1 MTSENNDGKKKRIQN
16 FSIFITVIIT
26 FMVTTTECEG

>member
-1 MTSENNDGKKKRIQN
+1 MTSENSDGKKKRIQN

-26 FMVTTTECEG
+26 FTVTTTAFEG